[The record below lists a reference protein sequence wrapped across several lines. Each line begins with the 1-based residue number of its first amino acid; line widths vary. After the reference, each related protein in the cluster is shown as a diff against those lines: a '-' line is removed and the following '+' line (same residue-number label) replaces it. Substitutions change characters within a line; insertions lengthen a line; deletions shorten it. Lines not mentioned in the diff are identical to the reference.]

1 MRYNVDMDKIK
12 TAIIGGGAAGLVL
25 ASALKNDEKTVL
37 FERGERV
44 GKKLSATG
52 NGQGNVTNLGVT
64 KEQYFSFSGGEARAK
79 EIVTRYDDASLCE
92 YFENAGLLLI
102 TDERG
107 RVYPAGR
114 QASAL
119 TDALRNLLSTRKVEV
134 CTKSRVI
141 EIENAQG
148 GFVITV
154 QKDGTETEK
163 VFAETVVLC
172 AGGTVARSFGTD
184 GSAYALAQKFGHT
197 LTPLFPSLVQL
208 KSDAKELKSLKGIR
222 VPDAMVT
229 AIYTDFSSGSPRQ
242 RSVRLK
248 GDIMFA
254 DYGVSGDSI
263 FRLSPFLTHRLQDGV
278 VLSIDFLP
286 TFKENHIYQSLV
298 KKQAQFPNLPTS
310 ELLCGFVNNQ
320 VGRAVMKRAKGDLQI
335 AARTVKAFTLVITG
349 HLGLDSAQ
357 VTKGGIR
364 MDEVDE
370 NLQSK
375 KQKGL
380 YFAGEILDIDGQ
392 CGGYNLQWAYSS
404 ARTVAA
410 AIDQKYGKG
419 RGQV

>member
-1 MRYNVDMDKIK
+1 MEKIK
-12 TAIIGGGAAGLVL
+12 TAIIGGGASGLVL
-25 ASALKNDEKTVL
+25 ASALKNKQKTVV
-37 FERGERV
+37 FERVERV

-52 NGQGNVTNLGVT
+52 NGQGNVSNLGVT
-64 KEQYFSFSGGEARAK
+64 KEDYFSFSGGETLAK
-79 EIVTRYDDASLCE
+79 DILSRYDNASLCE
-92 YFENAGLLLI
+92 YFENAGLLFI

-107 RVYPAGR
+107 RIYPAGR

-119 TDALRNLLSTRKVEV
+119 TDSLRNLLSTRQNVEIR
-134 CTKSRVI
+134 TKTRVVDLERI
-141 EIENAQG
+141 KGGYLLTVEKENGEREQ
-148 GFVITV
+148 
-154 QKDGTETEK
+154 
-163 VFAETVVLC
+163 VFAERVALC

-184 GSAYALAQKFGHT
+184 GSAYALAQKMGHT

-208 KSDAKELKSLKGIR
+208 KADTKELKMLKGIR
-222 VPDAMVT
+222 VPDATVT
-229 AIYTDFSSGSPRQ
+229 AFYTDFSCGAPRQ

-286 TFKENHIYQSLV
+286 TLTENYIYQSLV
-298 KKQAQFPNLPTS
+298 KKQAQFPHLPTG
-310 ELLCGFVNNQ
+310 ELMCGFVNNQ
-320 VGRAVMKRAKGDLQI
+320 IGRVVMKRAKGDLQA
-335 AARTVKAFTLVITG
+335 AARMVKGFTLVITG

-392 CGGYNLQWAYSS
+392 CGGYNLQWAYAS
-404 ARTVAA
+404 ARVVAA
-410 AIDQKYGKG
+410 AIDETEAKG

>member
-1 MRYNVDMDKIK
+1 MEKIK
-12 TAIIGGGAAGLVL
+12 TAIIGGGASGLVL
-25 ASALKNDEKTVL
+25 ASALKNKQKTVV

-44 GKKLSATG
+44 GKKLAATG
-52 NGQGNVTNLGVT
+52 NGQGNVSNLGVT
-64 KEQYFSFSGGEARAK
+64 KEDYFSFSGGETLAK
-79 EIVTRYDDASLCE
+79 DILSRYDNASLCE
-92 YFENAGLLLI
+92 YFENAGLLFI

-107 RVYPAGR
+107 RIYPAGR

-119 TDALRNLLSTRKVEV
+119 SDALRNLLSTRQNVEIR
-134 CTKSRVI
+134 TKTRVVDLERI
-141 EIENAQG
+141 KGGYLLTVEKENGEREQ
-148 GFVITV
+148 
-154 QKDGTETEK
+154 
-163 VFAETVVLC
+163 VFAERVALC

-184 GSAYALAQKFGHT
+184 GSAYALAQKMGHT

-208 KSDAKELKSLKGIR
+208 KADTKELKTLKGIR
-222 VPDAMVT
+222 VPDVTVT
-229 AIYTDFSSGSPRQ
+229 AFYTDFSCGSPRQ

-286 TFKENHIYQSLV
+286 TLTENYIYQSLV
-298 KKQAQFPNLPTS
+298 KKQAQFSHLPTG
-310 ELLCGFVNNQ
+310 ELMCGFVNNQ
-320 VGRAVMKRAKGDLQI
+320 IGRVVMKRAKGDLQ
-335 AARTVKAFTLVITG
+335 AAAHIVKGFTLVITG

-392 CGGYNLQWAYSS
+392 CGGYNLQWAYAS
-404 ARTVAA
+404 ARVVAA
-410 AIDQKYGKG
+410 AIDETEAKG

>member
-1 MRYNVDMDKIK
+1 MEKIK
-12 TAIIGGGAAGLVL
+12 TAIIGGGASGLVL
-25 ASALKNDEKTVL
+25 ASALKNKQKTVV

-44 GKKLSATG
+44 GKKLAATG

-64 KEQYFSFSGGEARAK
+64 KEAYFSFSGGETLAK
-79 EIVTRYDDASLCE
+79 EIVSRYDNASLCE

-119 TDALRNLLSTRKVEV
+119 SDALRNLLSARSNVEIR
-134 CTKSRVI
+134 TKTRVI
-141 EIENAQG
+141 DLEKMNG
-148 GFVITV
+148 GYVLTV
-154 QKDGTETEK
+154 EKQDGEK
-163 VFAETVVLC
+163 EQVFAETVALC

-184 GSAYALAQKFGHT
+184 GSAYALAQKIGHT

-208 KSDAKELKSLKGIR
+208 KADAKELKTLKGIR
-222 VPDAMVT
+222 VPDATVT
-229 AIYTDFSSGSPRQ
+229 ALYTDFSSGSPRQ

-263 FRLSPFLTHRLQDGV
+263 FRLSPFLTHRLQSGV

-286 TFKENHIYQSLV
+286 AFTENYIYQALV
-298 KKQAQFPNLPTS
+298 KKQAQFPELLTG

-320 VGRAVMKRAKGDLQI
+320 IGRAVMKRAKGDLQA
-335 AARTVKAFTLVITG
+335 AARMVKAFTLTITG

-375 KQKGL
+375 KQKNL

-392 CGGYNLQWAYSS
+392 CGGYNLQWAYAS
-404 ARTVAA
+404 ARCVAA
-410 AIDQKYGKG
+410 AINHEIEKG

>member
-1 MRYNVDMDKIK
+1 MEKIK
-12 TAIIGGGAAGLVL
+12 TAIIGGGASGLVL
-25 ASALKNDEKTVL
+25 ASALKNKQKTVV

-44 GKKLSATG
+44 GKKLAATG

-64 KEQYFSFSGGEARAK
+64 KEGYFSFSGGETLAK
-79 EIVTRYDDASLCE
+79 EIVSRYDNVSLVE

-119 TDALRNLLSTRKVEV
+119 TDALRNLISTRENVELRLKTRVVDLEKV
-134 CTKSRVI
+134 K
-141 EIENAQG
+141 G
-148 GFVITV
+148 GFVLTV
-154 QKDGTETEK
+154 ENGSEQKSQ

-184 GSAYALAQKFGHT
+184 GSAYALAQKIGHK
-197 LTPLFPSLVQL
+197 LTSLFPSLVQL
-208 KSDAKELKSLKGIR
+208 KADTKELKTLKGIR
-222 VPDAMVT
+222 VPDATVT
-229 AIYTDFSSGSPRQ
+229 ALYTDFSCGAPRQ

-263 FRLSPFLTHRLQDGV
+263 FRLSPFLTHRMQESGV

-286 TFKENHIYQSLV
+286 AFTENYIYQSLV
-298 KKQAQFPNLPTS
+298 KKRAQFPELAS
-310 ELLCGFVNNQ
+310 GELLCGFVNNQ
-320 VGRAVMKRAKGDLQI
+320 VGRVVMKRAKGDLQM
-335 AARTVKAFTLVITG
+335 AARTVKAFTIVITG

-404 ARTVAA
+404 ARLVAA
-410 AIDQKYGKG
+410 AIDREMDKG
-419 RGQV
+419 QGQV

>member
-1 MRYNVDMDKIK
+1 MEKIK
-12 TAIIGGGAAGLVL
+12 TAIIGGGASGLVL
-25 ASALKNDEKTVL
+25 ASALKNKQKTVV
-37 FERGERV
+37 FECAERV
-44 GKKLSATG
+44 GKKLAATG

-64 KEQYFSFSGGEARAK
+64 REAYFSFSGGEALAK
-79 EIVTRYDDASLCE
+79 EIVSRYDNFSLCE
-92 YFENAGLLLI
+92 YFENAGLLLV

-119 TDALRNLLSTRKVEV
+119 TDALRNLLATREVEIRTKTRVCNIEKVKGGFLLTVE
-134 CTKSRVI
+134 K
-141 EIENAQG
+141 ENA
-148 GFVITV
+148 
-154 QKDGTETEK
+154 EK
-163 VFAETVVLC
+163 EQVFAERIALC

-184 GSAYALAQKFGHT
+184 GSAYALAQKLGHII
-197 LTPLFPSLVQL
+197 TPLFPSLVQL
-208 KSDAKELKSLKGIR
+208 KADMKELKTLKGIR
-222 VPDAMVT
+222 VPDAAVT
-229 AIYTDFSSGSPRQ
+229 AIYTDFSSGAPRQ
-242 RSVRLK
+242 RSVELK

-263 FRLSPFLTHRLQDGV
+263 FRLSPFLTHRLQGGV
-278 VLSIDFLP
+278 TLSIDFLP
-286 TFKENHIYQSLV
+286 TFKEKEIYQSLV
-298 KKQAQFPNLPTS
+298 RKRAQFPELATG

-320 VGRAVMKRAKGDLQI
+320 IARVVMKRAKGDLQQ
-335 AARTVKAFTLVITG
+335 AARTVKAFTLTITG
-349 HLGLDSAQ
+349 HLGFDLAQ

-404 ARTVAA
+404 ARLVAA
-410 AIDQKYGKG
+410 AIDYEIEKG

>member
-1 MRYNVDMDKIK
+1 MEKIK
-12 TAIIGGGAAGLVL
+12 TAIIGGGASGLVL
-25 ASALKNDEKTVL
+25 ASALKNKQKTVV

-44 GKKLSATG
+44 GKKLAATG
-52 NGQGNVTNLGVT
+52 NGQGNVSNLGVT
-64 KEQYFSFSGGEARAK
+64 KEDYFSFSGGETLAK
-79 EIVTRYDDASLCE
+79 DILSRYDNASLCE
-92 YFENAGLLLI
+92 YFENAGLLFI

-107 RVYPAGR
+107 RIYPAGR

-119 TDALRNLLSTRKVEV
+119 SDALRNLLSTRQNVEIR
-134 CTKSRVI
+134 TKTRVVDLERI
-141 EIENAQG
+141 KGGYLLTVEKENGEREQ
-148 GFVITV
+148 
-154 QKDGTETEK
+154 
-163 VFAETVVLC
+163 VFAERVALC

-184 GSAYALAQKFGHT
+184 GSAYALAQKMGHT

-208 KSDAKELKSLKGIR
+208 KADTKELKTLKGIR
-222 VPDAMVT
+222 VPDATVT
-229 AIYTDFSSGSPRQ
+229 AFYTDFSCGAPRQ

-286 TFKENHIYQSLV
+286 TLTENYIYQSLV
-298 KKQAQFPNLPTS
+298 KKQAQFPHLPTG
-310 ELLCGFVNNQ
+310 ELMCGFVNNQ
-320 VGRAVMKRAKGDLQI
+320 IGRVVMKRAKGDLQA
-335 AARTVKAFTLVITG
+335 AARIVKAFTLVITG

-392 CGGYNLQWAYSS
+392 CGGYNLQWAYAS
-404 ARTVAA
+404 ARVVAA
-410 AIDQKYGKG
+410 AIDETETKG